1 VRRFWSQTLMAGGT
15 ASAGADR
22 HAAILDAAI
31 GVFLRYGY
39 RKTSMDDVA
48 RAAGISRQ
56 GLYLHFKAKDD
67 LFKQATTWLAQQSL
81 AAMRA
86 ALAREDLPLEERL
99 TGAFEALHT
108 QSDGSQMSLEHM
120 NEIVATARQ
129 LVGPVLEDFDRVFV
143 EELARAIES
152 GGAAVPWRAA
162 GLTARSLAQQ
172 LHAASHGLKHY
183 APSSADYQAGIRI
196 AVQLVCGC
204 PSVPSPPPTIEE
216 S

>member
-1 VRRFWSQTLMAGGT
+1 MAGGT
-15 ASAGADR
+15 APTGADR
-22 HAAILDAAI
+22 RATILEAAIS
-31 GVFLRYGY
+31 VFLRYGY
-39 RKTSMDDVA
+39 RKTSMDDLA

-56 GLYLHFKAKDD
+56 GLYLHFTAKDD

-99 TGAFEALHT
+99 TGAFAALHT
-108 QSDGSQMSLEHM
+108 QSDGSPMSLEHM

-129 LVGPVLEDFDRVFV
+129 LAGPVLEDFDQVFI
-143 EELARAIES
+143 EELTRAIES
-152 GGAAVPWRAA
+152 GGAAVAWRAA
-162 GLTARSLAQQ
+162 GLSARSLAQQ

-183 APSSADYQAGIRI
+183 AKTSADYQAGIRI
-196 AVQLVCGC
+196 AVQLVCGS
-204 PSVPSPPPTIEE
+204 PSVPSPHPTVRG